1 MPESAADW
9 RARAVPW
16 LVAAAFFM
24 ENLDATAIT
33 TSLPQMAASFGTG
46 PEHLSVG
53 LSAYLVA
60 LAAFIPASG
69 WLADRFGPRRVFG
82 AAIAVFTLAS
92 VLCALSG
99 SLAAFT
105 AARILQGMGGAL
117 MVPVGRLVVLR
128 GTPKEGLV
136 RAIATITWPG
146 LAAPIIGPALGGL
159 ITATWSWHWIFL
171 VNVPLGVLLLAAA
184 FIVIPAEG
192 AAPRP
197 FDLPGFIASALA
209 CTLLMVGVEL
219 PGHGRWGAAA
229 AALLAGGALLWW
241 CARHFR
247 RSAAPLMDLR
257 PLAIRTFAVTVRG
270 GSLSRIAIG
279 SAPFLLPLML
289 QLAFGLPGTTA
300 GLLLLALFAG
310 NLAMKPGTGWVMR
323 RFGLRAVLVWNGVLL
338 AAGFGACALLR
349 ADTPLPLVAA
359 VLFFCGLCRSMQF
372 TALNTLAFANVPSA
386 QMSGASTLFSVL
398 AQVNAGLGIAAAAL
412 LLKLGE
418 LAGWGGGS
426 PLTFRVALLAM
437 GAVALAGVAD
447 SLRLPADAGAQ
458 VSGQAATR

>member
-1 MPESAADW
+1 MSDRIAER

-33 TSLPQMAASFGTG
+33 TSLPQMAHSFGTR
-46 PEHLSVG
+46 PEHLSIG

-69 WLADRFGPRRVFG
+69 WLADRHGPRRVF
-82 AAIAVFTLAS
+82 AAAVAVFTLAS

-99 SLAAFT
+99 SLTAFT
-105 AARILQGMGGAL
+105 LARILQGMGGAL

-128 GTPKEGLV
+128 ATPKDGLV

-146 LAAPIIGPALGGL
+146 LAAPVIGPALGGF
-159 ITATWSWHWIFL
+159 ITAHWGWHWIFL
-171 VNVPLGVLLLAAA
+171 VNVPLGLLLLAAT
-184 FIVIPAEG
+184 FIVIPASG

-197 FDLPGFIASALA
+197 FDLPGFAASALA

-219 PGHGRWGAAA
+219 PGQGQWAA
-229 AALLAGGALLWW
+229 AALVLLAGGGLLWW

-247 RSAAPLMDLR
+247 RAPAPLMDLR
-257 PLAIRTFAVTVRG
+257 PLAIESFAVTVRG

-279 SAPFLLPLML
+279 STPFLLPLML

-300 GLLLLALFAG
+300 GMLLLALFAG
-310 NLAMKPGTGWVMR
+310 NLAMKPGTGPIMR
-323 RFGLRAVLVWNGVLL
+323 RFGLRSVLVWNGTLL
-338 AAGFGACALLR
+338 AASFGACALLR
-349 ADTPLPLVAA
+349 ADTPFAVMAA
-359 VLFFCGLCRSMQF
+359 VLFLAGMFRSMQF
-372 TALNTLAFANVPSA
+372 TALNTLAFANVPAA

-398 AQVNAGLGIAAAAL
+398 AQVTTGLGIAGGAL
-412 LLKLGE
+412 LLKMGE
-418 LAGWGGGS
+418 LAGWA
-426 PLTFRVALLAM
+426 PADAAVFRLALVGM
-437 GAVALAGVAD
+437 GALAAVAVVD

-458 VSGQAATR
+458 VSGHMVK

>member
-1 MPESAADW
+1 MSDPAVA
-9 RARAVPW
+9 RHARAVPW

-33 TSLPQMAASFGTG
+33 TSLPQMAASFGTQ
-46 PEHLSVG
+46 PEHLSIG

-69 WLADRFGPRRVFG
+69 WLADRFGPRHVFG
-82 AAIAVFTLAS
+82 AAIAVFTAAS

-105 AARILQGMGGAL
+105 AARILQGIGGAL

-146 LAAPIIGPALGGL
+146 LAAPVIGPALGGF
-159 ITATWSWHWIFL
+159 ITATWGWHWIFL
-171 VNVPLGVLLLAAA
+171 VNVPLGMLLLGAA
-184 FIVIPAEG
+184 FVVIPAAG

-197 FDLPGFIASALA
+197 FDVPGFVASALA
-209 CTLLMVGVEL
+209 CTALMVGVEL
-219 PGHGRWGAAA
+219 PGHGQWGAAG
-229 AALLAGGALLWW
+229 AALAGGGALLYW
-241 CARHFR
+241 CVRHFR
-247 RSAAPLMDLR
+247 RSVAPLMDLR
-257 PLAIRTFAVTVRG
+257 PLAIASFAVTVWG
-270 GSLSRIAIG
+270 GSLARIAIG

-310 NLAMKPGTGWVMR
+310 NLAMKPGTGPVMR
-323 RFGLRAVLVWNGVLL
+323 RFGLRAVLIWNGVLL
-338 AAGFGACALLR
+338 AAGFAACALLD
-349 ADTPLPLVAA
+349 AGTPLPVVAA
-359 VLFFCGLCRSMQF
+359 VLFFCGLCRSMHF
-372 TALNTLAFANVPSA
+372 TALNTLAFADVPA
-386 QMSGASTLFSVL
+386 GQMSGASTLFSVL
-398 AQVNAGLGIAAAAL
+398 AQVNAGLGIAAGAV
-412 LLKLGE
+412 LLKMGE
-418 LAGWGGGS
+418 LAGWGAAS
-426 PLTFRVALLAM
+426 AATFRGALLAM
-437 GAVALAGVAD
+437 GAVALASVAD

-458 VSGQAATR
+458 VSGQLSK

>member
-1 MPESAADW
+1 MPEVPAER

-16 LVAAAFFM
+16 LVAAAYFI

-33 TSLPQMAASFGTG
+33 TSLPQMAHTFGTQ

-69 WLADRFGPRRVFG
+69 WLADRCGPRRVFG

-128 GTPKEGLV
+128 ATPKAGLV

-146 LAAPIIGPALGGL
+146 LAAPIAGPALGGF
-159 ITATWSWHWIFL
+159 ITAHWGWQWIFL
-171 VNVPLGVLLLAAA
+171 VNVPLGLLLFVAT
-184 FIVIPAEG
+184 FLVIPAAG
-192 AAPRP
+192 TDPRP
-197 FDLPGFIASALA
+197 FDLPGFAASALA

-219 PGHGRWGAAA
+219 PAQGRWSGAAL
-229 AALLAGGALLWW
+229 ALLAGGLLLWW

-247 RSAAPLMDLR
+247 RAPAPLMDLR
-257 PLAIRTFAVTVRG
+257 PLRIGTFAVTVRG
-270 GSLSRIAIG
+270 GSLARIAIG
-279 SAPFLLPLML
+279 SAPFLLPLMF
-289 QLAFGLPGTTA
+289 QVAFGLPGTTA

-310 NLAMKPGTGWVMR
+310 NLAMKPGTGWIMR
-323 RFGLRAVLVWNGVLL
+323 RFGLRRVLVVNGLLL
-338 AAGFGACALLR
+338 AASFPACALLQ
-349 ADTPLPLVAA
+349 AGTPFAVIAG
-359 VLFFCGLCRSMQF
+359 VLFFCGMFRSMQF
-372 TALNTLAFANVPSA
+372 TALNTLAFANVPPA

-398 AQVNAGLGIAAAAL
+398 AQVTTGLGIAGSAL
-412 LLKLGE
+412 LLQVGE
-418 LAGWGGGS
+418 GIGWAPADAAVFRLA
-426 PLTFRVALLAM
+426 LVAM
-437 GAVALAGVAD
+437 GGVALAGVFD
-447 SLRLPADAGAQ
+447 CLRLPADAGAQ
-458 VSGQAATR
+458 VVGKAH